1 MFLHFLLYSK
11 VTQSHT
17 FPCAVFSFKTLQK
30 CSELSGEIFFCS
42 SSLNCGNK
50 MVWPSINCLFCKN
63 FSKKINDKVI
73 YENVSVTF
81 ICNYLDMWLLPFVF
95 NLHFKTVVL
104 ELIQTTYSLTED
116 LELRKQINK

>member
-1 MFLHFLLYSK
+1 
-11 VTQSHT
+11 
-17 FPCAVFSFKTLQK
+17 
-30 CSELSGEIFFCS
+30 
-42 SSLNCGNK
+42 